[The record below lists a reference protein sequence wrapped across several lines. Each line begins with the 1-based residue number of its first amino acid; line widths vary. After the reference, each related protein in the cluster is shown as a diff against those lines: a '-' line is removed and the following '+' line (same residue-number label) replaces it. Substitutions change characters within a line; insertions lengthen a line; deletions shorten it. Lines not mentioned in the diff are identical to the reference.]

1 MHIAHNKVTR
11 VLFFPFLFGVKWLG
25 TIKPELLVRIRY
37 FVRFHRKLN
46 LDAPQTLNE
55 KILYLSL
62 RTDTEKWSQLANKYS
77 VREFVKNCGLED
89 ILIKI
94 YAYWDN
100 KNDINLDILPNSFV
114 VKSVQGS
121 GDVILVQD
129 KRQIDHKVILRAMYS
144 MLHNRY
150 GALEGGKHYLRIN
163 PAVIVEELLSNSKGQ
178 SLIDYKIWCF
188 NGKVYYI
195 MTCSNRK
202 SDSVCLGL
210 YDKEWNY
217 HPDYLVFSS
226 EYTQELEPLPKPKN
240 LEIMFDVAEKLSKS
254 FPCVRVDLY
263 NINGKIYFGEMTFTS
278 LGGLM
283 NYYTDEFQKKAGDI
297 IDLNYGGE

>member
-144 MLHNRY
+144 MLHNPRRNSR
-150 GALEGGKHYLRIN
+150 RI
-163 PAVIVEELLSNSKGQ
+163 VIKFKRT
-178 SLIDYKIWCF
+178 I
-188 NGKVYYI
+188 
-195 MTCSNRK
+195 
-202 SDSVCLGL
+202 
-210 YDKEWNY
+210 
-217 HPDYLVFSS
+217 
-226 EYTQELEPLPKPKN
+226 
-240 LEIMFDVAEKLSKS
+240 FD
-254 FPCVRVDLY
+254 
-263 NINGKIYFGEMTFTS
+263 
-278 LGGLM
+278 
-283 NYYTDEFQKKAGDI
+283 
-297 IDLNYGGE
+297 

>member
-1 MHIAHNKVTR
+1 M
-11 VLFFPFLFGVKWLG
+11 
-25 TIKPELLVRIRY
+25 
-37 FVRFHRKLN
+37 
-46 LDAPQTLNE
+46 
-55 KILYLSL
+55 
-62 RTDTEKWSQLANKYS
+62 
-77 VREFVKNCGLED
+77 
-89 ILIKI
+89 
-94 YAYWDN
+94 
-100 KNDINLDILPNSFV
+100 
-114 VKSVQGS
+114 
-121 GDVILVQD
+121 
-129 KRQIDHKVILRAMYS
+129 
-144 MLHNRY
+144 
-150 GALEGGKHYLRIN
+150 
-163 PAVIVEELLSNSKGQ
+163 
-178 SLIDYKIWCF
+178 IDYKIWCF